1 MPYLSALLPLFAA
14 VVSFGLGLTAF
25 YLSKNSIRKSFLRL
39 CAVTVHWQMSWVFL
53 FLCTDPGFADIIC
66 KIGYSG
72 IIFLPI
78 ICYETIC
85 LYLKKKPKDIPVF
98 YGLNLGLLA
107 CLWTTDLFIQGPHKY
122 WFGFY
127 PKAGILHQVYLLT
140 VVYFIGRVIL
150 DLLRVYRQE
159 ADPVKKTRI
168 KYFLLSTMVFSLS
181 GVDYLLNYPVIVG
194 TLDLELYP
202 FGVFFISFAIFIFIL
217 CHFVIL
223 NMTLEKRVVQKTRQL
238 SQSVKDLEKAANV
251 KKNFIA
257 NITHE
262 LRTPLTLIRG
272 WTDFMGD
279 GEAGPVPYDLSP
291 VIDKIKVQTL
301 SLTHKINE
309 LLKISKFDAGMD
321 TLALT
326 RINVDTCIFQIVA
339 SFRGLIEANHVDLNY
354 YTSSTVQNMFLDKEK
369 LKDILNNLIRNAY
382 KFTEQ
387 GEISVTLSN
396 TEKDILIEVR
406 DTGVGMSPA
415 VMESIFNRFQQGDSS
430 KTRMYEGAGLGLA
443 IVKESAERMY
453 GNICVTSLENEWT
466 CFTLTLPMDLEKK
479 EPEAVIERRNND
491 RRKIDKPFHHANRRQ
506 KDRRAR
512 DLAQIDASDLIQI
525 NLLDSNKS
533 VAGQIRKIEVPN
545 PEGTIVVAEDNPGIL
560 DFLAS
565 ALKNYTLYL
574 ASNGE
579 LAWEAINQVMPDL
592 VISDIMMPKMDG
604 FTLLK
609 KIRAQ
614 KKTTSTPVIIIT
626 SLSERNDRIKS
637 LQSGADDFLTKPFHH
652 LELQARVKNVI
663 SLHTLERERTKREQ
677 LEVFLMVLASTIES
691 KDTYTGGHVERV
703 ANYARDLA
711 QRLGLP
717 EGRVNDIYMGA
728 TVHDVGKIGIRDE
741 VLNKPGRLSDKE
753 LLHIRE
759 HPVIG
764 KNILS
769 KLKIAPIAV
778 NIAYCHH
785 ERWDGSGYPNG
796 TRGKT
801 IPMEARIA
809 AIADCWD
816 AITSNRPYRKAMPLS
831 KAIRIMTSERGK
843 SLDPDLL
850 DLFMDPKDTI
860 FLNYIP
866 DSQKE
871 DYEES
876 KSDETKLSH
885 RVRQW
890 AS

>member
-1 MPYLSALLPLFAA
+1 MPYLSALLPLLAG
-14 VVSFGLGLTAF
+14 VISFGLGITAF
-25 YLSKNSIRKSFLRL
+25 YLSKNGIRKNFLKL
-39 CAVTVHWQMSWVFL
+39 CTVTVHWQLSWVFL
-53 FLCTDPGFADIIC
+53 FLCTDSGYADIIC

-72 IIFLPI
+72 IIFLPV

-85 LYLKKKPKDIPVF
+85 MYLKKVPGEVPVF
-98 YGLNLGLLA
+98 YGLNLGFLA
-107 CLWTTDLFIQGPHKY
+107 CLWTTDLFILGPHKY

-127 PKAGILHQVYLLT
+127 PEAGVLHRLYLVTVVYLL
-140 VVYFIGRVIL
+140 GRVIRAL
-150 DLLRVYRQE
+150 IRVYRDE
-159 ADPVKKTRI
+159 TEPVRKTRI

-181 GVDYLLNYPVIVG
+181 GVDYLLNYPGLVKSLG
-194 TLDLELYP
+194 MDLYP
-202 FGVFFISFAIFIFIL
+202 FGGFFISFAIFIFIL
-217 CHFVIL
+217 CHFIVL
-223 NMTLEKRVVQKTRQL
+223 NMTLEKRVNRKTRQL
-238 SQSVKDLEKAANV
+238 SQSVKDLEKAASV

-279 GEAGPVPYDLSP
+279 GEAGVVPENLTP

-309 LLKISKFDAGMD
+309 LLKVSKFDAGMD

-326 RINVDTCIFQIVA
+326 RINIDTCIFQIVS

-354 YTSSTVQNMFLDKEK
+354 YSSAPIPPLYIDREK

-387 GEISVTLSN
+387 GEISVTLSTDGN
-396 TEKDILIEVR
+396 NIVIEVR
-406 DTGVGMSPA
+406 DTGVGMSPE
-415 VMESIFNRFQQGDSS
+415 VMETIFNRFQQGDNS
-430 KTRMYEGAGLGLA
+430 KTRTYEGAGLGLA
-443 IVKESAERMY
+443 IVKESVERMY
-453 GNICVTSLENEWT
+453 GHIEVNARENQWT
-466 CFTLTLPMDLEKK
+466 CFTLTLPADLEKK
-479 EPEAVIERRNND
+479 EPESVVERRKND
-491 RRKIDKPFHHANRRQ
+491 RRKTDKPFLHRERR
-506 KDRRAR
+506 KRDRRAK

-525 NLLDSNKS
+525 NLMDCNKDVS
-533 VAGQIRKIEVPN
+533 GQVRKIEAKK
-545 PEGTIVVAEDNPGIL
+545 PEGTIVIAEDNPGIL
-560 DFLAS
+560 DLLAS

-574 ASNGE
+574 AGNGE
-579 LAWEAINQVMPDL
+579 LAWETITQVRPDL

-609 KIRAQ
+609 KIRSGSQ
-614 KKTTSTPVIIIT
+614 TTGTPVIIIT

-663 SLHTLERERTKREQ
+663 SLQTLEREQTKREQ

-711 QRLGLP
+711 GRLGLP
-717 EGRVNDIYMGA
+717 PARVNDIYTGA

-753 LLHIRE
+753 LLHIRK

-796 TRGKT
+796 TRGKA
-801 IPMEARIA
+801 IPLEARIA
-809 AIADCWD
+809 TIADCWD

-831 KAIRIMTSERGK
+831 RAVKIMISERGK

-850 DLFMDPKDTI
+850 DLFMDPGEAI
-860 FLNYIP
+860 FLNYLP
-866 DSQKE
+866 QSLKE
-871 DYEES
+871 EYKTSENS
-876 KSDETKLSH
+876 GA
-885 RVRQW
+885 RQR